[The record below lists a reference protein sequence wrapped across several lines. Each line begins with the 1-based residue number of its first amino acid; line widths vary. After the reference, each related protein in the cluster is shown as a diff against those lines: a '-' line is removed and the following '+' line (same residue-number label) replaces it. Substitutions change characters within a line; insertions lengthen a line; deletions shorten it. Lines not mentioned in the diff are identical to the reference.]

1 MPRLNPSMF
10 VCKALLLGCFCS
22 DPPIASAQLSGPE
35 PVVDVIDMEN
45 SLKVMEA
52 RSRELVER
60 LKEPDQDAVS
70 KQALREELLKILL
83 QQFSEQEAERLR
95 KVEAI
100 EQRIKSVKSVLQQRA
115 KNAERIV
122 EARIAQLLGE
132 PSEMAWD
139 FSIDLPADELEG
151 ERKALPTVSDDI
163 VARWDRNA
171 ASSLLPRLSNDLLLG
186 YGLVVSNVNGKKE
199 ELAALTKN
207 LDSLEKKVVDAH
219 SACLQL
225 SQQLTG
231 QDMNDPKL
239 SSEYQKAIDRMGE
252 AMRDVEE
259 MTALVQSKKRELQT
273 LEMQLLPLSKE
284 VETRYPSEKGR

>member
-1 MPRLNPSMF
+1 MPRLNLSMF
-10 VCKALLLGCFCS
+10 VCTAMLFGCVCS
-22 DPPIASAQLSGPE
+22 VPSGASAQLSGPE
-35 PVVDVIDMEN
+35 LVVDAIDKEN
-45 SLKVMEA
+45 SSQEMEA
-52 RSRELVER
+52 RSRELVDR
-60 LKEPDQDAVS
+60 LKEPDQDTVS

-100 EQRIKSVKSVLQQRA
+100 EQRIKSVKSVLEQRA

-122 EARIAQLLGE
+122 ETRIAQLLGE
-132 PSEMAWD
+132 PSKMAWD
-139 FSIDLPADELEG
+139 FSIDLPADSLEG
-151 ERKALPTVSDDI
+151 ERKALPTRSDDI
-163 VARWDRNA
+163 VVKTDHNTALNK
-171 ASSLLPRLSNDLLLG
+171 LPSLSNDLLLG
-186 YGLVVSNVNGKKE
+186 YGLAVSNVNGKKE
-199 ELAALTKN
+199 ELAALTAN

-219 SACLQL
+219 SACVQL

-231 QDMNDPKL
+231 QDMNAPNL
-239 SSEYQKAIDRMGE
+239 SSEYQKAIERMGE